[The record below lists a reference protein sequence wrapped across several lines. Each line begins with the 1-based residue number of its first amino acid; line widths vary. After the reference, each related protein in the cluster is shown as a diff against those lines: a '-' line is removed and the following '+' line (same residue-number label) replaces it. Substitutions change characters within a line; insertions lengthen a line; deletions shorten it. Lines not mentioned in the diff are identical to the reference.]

1 MFVPEN
7 DQDILDGARGVK
19 VQVSDQKWLYIEG
32 HVIDGRNLF
41 PATGYLYL
49 VWETL
54 ALMRGTYLN
63 SMNVVFENCKF
74 MRATALTKK
83 GHLQFNVMIQRST
96 GNFEIIVG
104 DSPVVTGRIYETK
117 EQQME
122 RVSFD
127 LPGIPKYEALPLTS
141 KDIYKEL
148 RLRGYNYNGAFRA
161 LQECDVS
168 AAKGRIKWE
177 DNWVTF
183 MDNMLQMAI
192 LREDS
197 RLLYVPTFVRKLAIN
212 AKRHVDWIAA
222 NYKEQEPPS
231 LPVSNN
237 YMTGVISCG
246 GIQITGLIASSI
258 NRRKILAEPVLES
271 YKFIPN
277 FTTLDVHQSVRVIIQ
292 LILESALSYKVKS
305 LELIDEFTA
314 KDVSPLTTIIKSVL
328 KDLPLIQPYL
338 KILSKTPLVTDIEV
352 EDKKLNSE
360 TNCLLVVAS
369 HILER
374 HERCIIVIVGDAD
387 YVPSSSSSTDS
398 NEENNHRLQEETM
411 EPEIPENNNSELDD
425 EDSDDVAL
433 DGNYNPIQDKGK
445 NDIWEEVTK
454 EALEALSENGFI
466 ISRES
471 PDYNVPTD
479 DHPKLTIISAHRT
492 PTETVLLLQKKTEHK
507 PQTFIKISSSDQF
520 SWVAT
525 VKEAIKNKV
534 NDDIV
539 LYSENEPNS
548 GLIGLVNCLRREP
561 NGKNIK
567 CVFVMDEIKQINLK
581 TFSETQLK
589 KNMAVNV
596 YKNGQW
602 GTYRHLLLN
611 GINVVEREHCFVN
624 SLVRGDLSSLTW
636 LEGPLNYNTA
646 LPSEKELV
654 HIYYTALNFR
664 DVMTALGKVTVDII
678 TTDRR
683 QQECVQGFEFSGR
696 DSRGNRVMGMI
707 TNMALATVVAADR
720 YLLLKIPDSW
730 TMADGA
736 TAMTLYGTLAYG
748 LFIYNGE
755 YFQQHEGTTMG
766 NSLSPFIAN
775 LFMSKFET
783 EVKDKFEYFP
793 RVWFRYVDDIFAVFD
808 TKAISLDNFVAK
820 LNNRF
825 PTIKF
830 TYEVEHN
837 EQLPFLDVLVIRNSE
852 NKLEFDRGQLKR
864 GESIL
869 IHSGT
874 GGIGQAAIRLALHY
888 GCTVFTT
895 VGTQEKRKFIRKTYP
910 EIEDSHIGNSRDL
923 SFEHMVHKGTNGR
936 GVDMVV
942 NSLAEDKL
950 LASVRCLARGGRFIE
965 IGKFDMALNNY
976 INLQLL
982 QRSASFHGVMLDQ
995 LFTER
1000 PSIKKRIMNLLE
1012 EGIENGTIKPLNKTI
1027 FKVDEVEQ
1035 AFRYMASGKHTG
1047 KVLVQVRTPEEELI
1061 AAPTPQKFSCMP
1073 RYLCDPAK
1081 TYIICGGLGGFGLE
1095 LADWLVLRGA
1105 KNLILTSRKGIS
1117 TGYQN
1122 LRIRIWTSYG
1132 TIVKI
1137 SKADICTEAGCEQL
1151 LEEASE
1157 LGPVDSIFN
1166 LAVVLADA
1174 IFENQTPETFQTSF
1188 APKANATRYLDD
1200 LTRTMCPDLRHFV
1213 VFSSVSCGRG
1223 NAGQTN
1229 YGMANSVMERLCEK
1243 RREDGYPALAIEWG
1257 AVGEVGLVAEMQE
1270 EHIEMEIGGTLQQR
1284 ISNCL
1289 QVLDTL
1295 LAQKEAAIVS
1305 SMVVAEKR
1313 GGDAAADNIV
1323 DSVINILGVTDKK
1336 TISLHS
1342 TLPELGMDSM
1352 TGVEIK
1358 QTLEREYDIFL
1369 TPKDMRTIT
1378 LARLKEM
1385 HEEQSG
1391 ANQADKNTEN
1401 RFGFEMLFTTIGD
1414 VTENN
1419 LPYMRLNSKVE
1430 ETSSAPKVVIF
1441 PGIEGVASYYEFLSS
1456 QLDAHVICLQY
1467 LSESKEETIA
1477 DMANAVMP
1485 VIEEHV
1491 TKDDPINIIAYSYG
1505 TVVALEAVSIL
1516 ESRGYRCS
1524 VMCVEGS
1531 PKLMKGM
1538 LDAVN
1543 VESTEVFETA
1553 LACRLLSLYLPL
1565 ETVSTH
1571 QESIFKCTSWD
1582 EKVELGIEIVKQN
1595 INVDQ
1600 NHQRKVANRI
1610 YRRVQALKIYTPSYA
1625 PLESDVKLYKAKY
1638 QVTDNIEEDYC
1649 LSQLF
1654 KKPVEFEVF
1663 EGNHATVLDNEELA
1677 NTIAQNIK

>member
-1 MFVPEN
+1 M
-7 DQDILDGARGVK
+7 
-19 VQVSDQKWLYIEG
+19 
-32 HVIDGRNLF
+32 
-41 PATGYLYL
+41 
-49 VWETL
+49 TL
-54 ALMRGTYLN
+54 KICSR
-63 SMNVVFENCKF
+63 
-74 MRATALTKK
+74 
-83 GHLQFNVMIQRST
+83 
-96 GNFEIIVG
+96 
-104 DSPVVTGRIYETK
+104 
-117 EQQME
+117 
-122 RVSFD
+122 
-127 LPGIPKYEALPLTS
+127 
-141 KDIYKEL
+141 
-148 RLRGYNYNGAFRA
+148 GAFRA
-161 LQECDVS
+161 LQECDNS
-168 AAKGRIKWE
+168 AVKGRIKWE
-177 DNWVTF
+177 NNWVTF

-192 LREDS
+192 LQADS
-197 RLLYVPTFVRKLAIN
+197 RLLYVPTFISKLAVN
-212 AKRHVDWIAA
+212 AKGHMDWIGA
-222 NYKEQEPPS
+222 NYNEDEFPS
-231 LPVSNN
+231 LPVTNN

-246 GIQITGLIASSI
+246 GIHIKGLIASSI
-258 NRRKILAEPVLES
+258 NRRKILADPVLES
-271 YKFIPN
+271 YRFVPN
-277 FTTLDVHQSVRVIIQ
+277 FTTLDAHQSVRVNMQ
-292 LILESALSYKVKS
+292 LILENTLSYKVNAV
-305 LELIDEFTA
+305 ELIDEFT
-314 KDVSPLTTIIKSVL
+314 KDAVPLLTIIHSVL
-328 KDLPLIQPYL
+328 GDQPLIQPFL
-338 KILSKTPLVTDIEV
+338 KILSQTPLDIDIEV
-352 EDKKLNSE
+352 EDKKLNSVS
-360 TNCLLVVAS
+360 NCLLVVAS
-369 HILER
+369 SILER
-374 HERCIIVIVGDAD
+374 
-387 YVPSSSSSTDS
+387 P
-398 NEENNHRLQEETM
+398 
-411 EPEIPENNNSELDD
+411 
-425 EDSDDVAL
+425 
-433 DGNYNPIQDKGK
+433 
-445 NDIWEEVTK
+445 EVTK
-454 EALEALSENGFI
+454 EALAALSENGFI

-492 PTETVLLLQKKTEHK
+492 PTETLLLLQKKTEHK
-507 PQTFIKISSSDQF
+507 PQTFIKISSSDEF

-539 LYSENEPNS
+539 LYSENEPDS
-548 GLIGLVNCLRREP
+548 GLVGLVNCLRREP

-567 CVFVMDEIKQINLK
+567 CVFVLDEIKQINLK

-646 LPSEKELV
+646 LSSEQELV

-664 DVMTALGKVTVDII
+664 DVMTALGKVTVDVV

-696 DSRGNRVMGMI
+696 DIRGNRVMGMI
-707 TNMALATVVAADR
+707 TNMALATMAAVDR

-748 LFIYNGE
+748 LI
-755 YFQQHEGTTMG
+755 
-766 NSLSPFIAN
+766 I
-775 LFMSKFET
+775 
-783 EVKDKFEYFP
+783 
-793 RVWFRYVDDIFAVFD
+793 
-808 TKAISLDNFVAK
+808 
-820 LNNRF
+820 
-825 PTIKF
+825 
-830 TYEVEHN
+830 
-837 EQLPFLDVLVIRNSE
+837 
-852 NKLEFDRGQLKR
+852 RGQLKR

-874 GGIGQAAIRLALHY
+874 GGIGQAAIRLALYY

-895 VGTQEKRKFIRKTYP
+895 VGTQEKREFIRKTYP

-942 NSLAEDKL
+942 NSLADDKL

-965 IGKFDMALNNY
+965 IGKFDMALNTY

-995 LFTER
+995 LFAER
-1000 PSIKKRIMNLLE
+1000 PFIKKKIMDLLV
-1012 EGIENGTIKPLNKTI
+1012 EGIENGAIKPLNKTI

-1047 KVLVQVRTPEEELI
+1047 KVLVQVRTPEEEII
-1061 AAPTPQKFSCMP
+1061 AAPIPQKFSCMP

-1105 KNLILTSRKGIS
+1105 KNLILTSRKGIT

-1137 SKADICTEAGCEQL
+1137 SKADICTEDGCKQL

-1323 DSVINILGVTDKK
+1323 DSVINILGLTDKK

-1358 QTLEREYDIFL
+1358 QTLEREYEIFL

-1419 LPYMRLNSKVE
+1419 LPYMRLKSKVE
-1430 ETSSAPKVVIF
+1430 ETSSAPKVLIF

-1467 LSESKEETIA
+1467 SSESKEETIA
-1477 DMANAVMP
+1477 DMANAVIP

-1505 TVVALEAVSIL
+1505 TLVALEAVSIL
-1516 ESRGYRCS
+1516 ESRGYKCS
-1524 VMCVEGS
+1524 VICIEGS

-1538 LDAVN
+1538 LDALN
-1543 VESTEVFETA
+1543 MESTEVLETA
-1553 LACRLLSLYLPL
+1553 LACRLLSFYLPL
-1565 ETVSTH
+1565 EAVSTH
-1571 QESIFKCTSWD
+1571 QESIFKCASWD
-1582 EKVELGIEIVKQN
+1582 ERVELGIEIVKQN

-1610 YRRVQALKIYTPSYA
+1610 YRRVQALKMYTPAYA

-1677 NTIAQNIK
+1677 NTVAQNIK